1 MFSADGQTCQLL
13 RKAPLGRMWTALSG
27 LDPTIWY
34 HVATRGPESAS
45 QLRTGQTQHGVMHAC
60 LGLLQGAVLLGGI
73 AVASQHRPW
82 FGSAPSGRRRAS
94 GSNRLKGQSAG
105 SVQTADE
112 EGTSGG
118 MPGGRACAPRVERH
132 PLTQKTEYASARRQP
147 YRMSFVETRA
157 LNEQHHSCDNMH
169 CRG

>member
-60 LGLLQGAVLLGGI
+60 LGPSARGCSFGRNCCSQPAQALVWERPFWSKEGLRLQSA
-73 AVASQHRPW
+73 QRPISGFCANSRRGRHEW
-82 FGSAPSGRRRAS
+82 WDAGRQGLRPPSGETPLDPK
-94 GSNRLKGQSAG
+94 NRICISTSAAIQD
-105 SVQTADE
+105 VFCRD
-112 EGTSGG
+112 TSL
-118 MPGGRACAPRVERH
+118 ER
-132 PLTQKTEYASARRQP
+132 TT
-147 YRMSFVETRA
+147 SF
-157 LNEQHHSCDNMH
+157 L
-169 CRG
+169 